1 MSVFFT
7 QEALREMSFESLH
20 TAYVHLRIQAL
31 KHGFDIGSTQSFHS
45 VYSTFYC
52 LKGGRQRGDKTTK
65 TGCNWK
71 LQMVPDDRSESF
83 GAVKIKGCVLEHNHE
98 LHPDIYSVFTLS
110 EKAQDLIRSMRDAN
124 IEPRKIIKVMD
135 TLGDQGLTAAQIRKV
150 CAPRGV
156 ALGTPESCDLEQ
168 YIGEH
173 GGSCFRCMSDG
184 QYCQGILTI
193 LPFEKENLERF
204 ASVIFLD
211 GTQTNS
217 HLQWEVIPIT
227 LVDQYRRIRSG
238 GLCFLA
244 STDEETLT
252 WLLETLFSLP
262 PIRNST
268 KTIITDEDSAFI
280 PAISNISGTYSV
292 KHVLCSYHKE
302 RNFSRKLL
310 RCGLTHLEREVAKDL
325 FRSVCYGTDRELA
338 NEAVDR
344 LRSMSPKLSKYVD
357 KQIVPTLDQFAR
369 SHLGDTFCKGYNTTS
384 PAESHNA
391 MLKNYLAGRSLTLKQ
406 TRIEFTRC
414 HVEADKSFKEKVLRS
429 FRNEHF
435 TFTVGKVMLSPKIRK
450 EVDQI
455 NELVGKYCCVQHD
468 AGTWRMFPTNAPQT
482 THIATW
488 EECDCG
494 RVTYEGLPCVHI
506 LRVIKETIGNDFEQW
521 PFHLVAPEWIIRA
534 PNHAIVDADVDGVI
548 DASADAAEPEEEVNE
563 DDIIV
568 PSDAIDIGESSH
580 QLCTEDVSLMC
591 NIPEHIKR
599 KKRYLRLY
607 HLAKSVV
614 SLASRDPGNS
624 TRLFTELVAAKQRLL
639 SLPATESALGREFHE
654 DLEHDDDLPEET
666 TSSIQEVPTVIDVV
680 DIAGRRRGRK
690 KKSINEQRKK
700 LRQVRAESC
709 QLCGRQHDITKCRK
723 YRDFQAAIKHN
734 RELPDQDG
742 KRRCRM
748 CLGIGHNTKTC
759 PWISSNSKR
768 KPE

>member
-1 MSVFFT
+1 M
-7 QEALREMSFESLH
+7 RFESLQ

-71 LQMVPDDRSESF
+71 LQMVPDERAECF
-83 GAVKIKGCVLEHNHE
+83 GAVRIKGCVLEHNHE
-98 LHPDIYSVFTLS
+98 LHPDIYSVFTLN
-110 EKAQDLIRSMRDAN
+110 EQTQDLIRLMRDAN

-135 TLGDQGLTAAQIRKV
+135 TLGGQGLTAAQIRKV

-168 YIGEH
+168 YIREL
-173 GGSCFRCMSDG
+173 GGSCFRCVSDG
-184 QYCQGILTI
+184 RYCQGILTI

-204 ASVIFLD
+204 ATVIFLD

-268 KTIITDEDSAFI
+268 RTVITDEDSAFI
-280 PAISNISGTYSV
+280 PAISNICDTHDV

-310 RCGLTHLEREVAKDL
+310 RCGLTHLEREIAKDL
-325 FRSVCYGTDRELA
+325 FRSVCYGTDKEFTSHA
-338 NEAVDR
+338 IDR
-344 LRSMSPKLSKYVD
+344 LKKMSPKLAKYIN
-357 KQIVPTLDQFAR
+357 KQVIPTLDQFAR
-369 SHLGDTFCKGYNTTS
+369 SHLADTFCKGYNTTS

-414 HVEADKSFKEKVLRS
+414 HVEADKSFKEKILRS

-435 TFTVGKVMLSPKIRK
+435 TFVVGKIMLSPKIRT
-450 EVDQI
+450 EIDQI
-455 NELVGKYCCVQHD
+455 NELVGKYCCVEHD
-468 AGTWRMFPTNAPQT
+468 DGSWRVFPTDAPQT
-482 THIATW
+482 THIATC
-488 EECDCG
+488 EQCDCG

-506 LRVIKETIGNDFEQW
+506 LRVIKETIGDDFGHW
-521 PFHLVAPEWIIRA
+521 PFHLVAPDWIIRA
-534 PNHAIVDADVDGVI
+534 PNHVIVGTDEDGVI
-548 DASADAAEPEEEVNE
+548 ENGGDTVDPEEEVNE
-563 DDIIV
+563 DDIVV
-568 PSDAIDIGESSH
+568 PSDAIDIGQSSH
-580 QLCTEDVSLMC
+580 QLRTEDIGLMC
-591 NIPEHIKR
+591 NIPEHMKQKR
-599 KKRYLRLY
+599 RYLRLY

-624 TRLFTELVAAKQRLL
+624 SQLFSELLAVKQRML
-639 SLPATESALGREFHE
+639 SLPTTESTLGKEFVE
-654 DLEHDDDLPEET
+654 DSEHDDDQTEDT
-666 TSSIQEVPTVIDVV
+666 NCSIHEDSTVIDVV

-700 LRQVRAESC
+700 LRQTRAESC
-709 QLCGRQHDITKCRK
+709 QLCGKQHNIAKCRK
-723 YRDFQAAIKHN
+723 YPDFQAAIKHN
-734 RELPDQDG
+734 RGLPDQDG

-759 PWISSNSKR
+759 PWLASNSKS
-768 KPE
+768 KYH